1 MLLISTSKSWIAYVA
16 YLDVKIFDKKYFDPV
31 TDWVYVG
38 YDCSNME
45 VVIRSLHETLQY
57 VIDSPKDIKTVLDV
71 ITALSTNNGCL
82 GKLISFGSRPTYDSD
97 SCHSSGKEEI
107 FVNMKDY
114 LIFLKCLVEEIS
126 RKLGE
131 EFGPHSSPCF
141 QPVLRTD
148 LMEQVPQIAFLC
160 HDNPEKLGG
169 MVSGTLVP
177 MVVNYL
183 TDPSDLVRKT
193 SQAAL
198 LVLLEQELVSHKDV
212 EEQVCPV
219 VLDLTESEAI
229 DFFKI
234 EAVAVISYLNI
245 SLGKLILIFKV
256 IKTKKKK
263 LVLGAVKVAVTR
275 GFVYK
280 SRITATFDELLERH
294 QLRRRRRHP
303 CQNNIKR
310 GFGLDR
316 LNITFNPFKN
326 VSLNWK
332 LMSKMAPLVGREMTE
347 KYFLQR
353 FTKLCYDSL
362 FQVRKVCAANFGELS
377 GVVGT
382 DGTENVLLPYFL
394 NLCEDGVWGV
404 RKACADVFMVV
415 SCACS
420 LETRKSRLAPMFV
433 SLLSD
438 DSRWVRLA
446 SFQNLG
452 PFISTFADP
461 KVTGLHYNEEGIL
474 FIGSPPEGGGEQF
487 NQSVDV
493 DRIINCESKYER
505 RDHSRHGYIINND
518 GMYSF
523 EENQQSIRHCER
535 YGDDEEE
542 EDDDDDD
549 DDDDYDDGERNFL
562 SGETYSNN
570 MFVESGNE
578 NLNFHF
584 ENNRFLNDNSEI
596 SDVEH
601 NSKIS
606 KIDEHASD
614 SVVTA
619 KPDDDPVYNELNY
632 WRIPLPEIELD
643 FILEGLDIE
652 EKPVIHDESIC
663 SPGNIIDNS
672 EVQLPDTK
680 DNSTFELTDFSKNE
694 KDNDDENPAEEQKW
708 EEKLENVEN
717 ESKNIV
723 SHEDDVQAEL
733 ESLAASLA
741 ESIFCSDP
749 KPESKNFEKIE
760 SELCG
765 HLHNHVISAVSS
777 QRRRKAKTKKVDQ
790 VSSQINRFTLLHC
803 PAESQ
808 SSSSVEGVGK
818 EIERSRENT
827 VCSPEIHSLPPA
839 EDTVKEMERS
849 SDNSNYHDDD
859 NSDEDSDVLSS
870 NVGESDKRE
879 STDQQESDTR
889 LFNYSKSLR
898 NRSFSNLS
906 IVSDCGITFDNES
919 GKLENFPCASA
930 DDLSL
935 SERNKLS
942 MRRRHRQSDCR
953 KLDIRRMQQGQRKL
967 VRKSNCVSQDIV
979 PKTLLEHYISMTHP
993 MRAEQVDDEI
1003 TRHCAY
1009 SLPAV
1014 ALTLGRRYWSVLRET
1029 YEKLAKDMHWKV
1041 RRTLAFSIHELALIL
1056 GEELA
1061 QKDLLPV
1068 FEGLIKD
1075 LDEVRIGI
1083 LKNLAHFL
1091 KMLPPPQRKL
1101 FLPRLSEFL
1110 TPDNVNNWRFRLELA
1125 LQLAPISELFT
1136 SEECSKHICP
1146 ITFDLMADKVVEIR
1160 RTCFV
1165 VVSQLA
1171 KQLLDEEGN
1180 SYIVPFS
1187 NKLIEDFAQAD
1198 TWTKRQSFAYV
1209 VGQIIKDS
1217 SLPLPVVYSLLL
1229 PKFLELASDR
1239 VANIRLVVAR
1249 IINTIILTRDCP
1261 DQEILDAIKETLFAL
1276 QRDGDRDVQYFA
1288 SMTSNN
1294 TEVME
1299 GQDSNFY

>member
-1 MLLISTSKSWIAYVA
+1 
-16 YLDVKIFDKKYFDPV
+16 
-31 TDWVYVG
+31 
-38 YDCSNME
+38 
-45 VVIRSLHETLQY
+45 
-57 VIDSPKDIKTVLDV
+57 
-71 ITALSTNNGCL
+71 
-82 GKLISFGSRPTYDSD
+82 
-97 SCHSSGKEEI
+97 
-107 FVNMKDY
+107 
-114 LIFLKCLVEEIS
+114 
-126 RKLGE
+126 
-131 EFGPHSSPCF
+131 
-141 QPVLRTD
+141 
-148 LMEQVPQIAFLC
+148 MEQVPQIAFLC

-234 EAVAVISYLNI
+234 EAVA
-245 SLGKLILIFKV
+245 
-256 IKTKKKK
+256 
-263 LVLGAVKVAVTR
+263 
-275 GFVYK
+275 
-280 SRITATFDELLERH
+280 
-294 QLRRRRRHP
+294 
-303 CQNNIKR
+303 
-310 GFGLDR
+310 
-316 LNITFNPFKN
+316 
-326 VSLNWK
+326 

-382 DGTENVLLPYFL
+382 DGTENVLS
-394 NLCEDGVWGV
+394 N
-404 RKACADVFMVV
+404 R
-415 SCACS
+415 
-420 LETRKSRLAPMFV
+420 
-433 SLLSD
+433 
-438 DSRWVRLA
+438 
-446 SFQNLG
+446 
-452 PFISTFADP
+452 FI
-461 KVTGLHYNEEGIL
+461 NE
-474 FIGSPPEGGGEQF
+474 
-487 NQSVDV
+487 
-493 DRIINCESKYER
+493 NCE
-505 RDHSRHGYIINND
+505 
-518 GMYSF
+518 
-523 EENQQSIRHCER
+523 
-535 YGDDEEE
+535 
-542 EDDDDDD
+542 
-549 DDDDYDDGERNFL
+549 
-562 SGETYSNN
+562 
-570 MFVESGNE
+570 
-578 NLNFHF
+578 
-584 ENNRFLNDNSEI
+584 I
-596 SDVEH
+596 SDDVEH

-606 KIDEHASD
+606 KIDEDSSD
-614 SVVTA
+614 SVVTT

-652 EKPVIHDESIC
+652 EKPVTQDGSVC

-694 KDNDDENPAEEQKW
+694 KQNDNDDDNPAEEQKW
-708 EEKLENVEN
+708 EENVEN

-741 ESIFCSDP
+741 ESIFCSDS

-777 QRRRKAKTKKVDQ
+777 QRRRRKVKTKKVE
-790 VSSQINRFTLLHC
+790 VSSYSYNLLHC

-808 SSSSVEGVGK
+808 SSSSVEGMG
-818 EIERSRENT
+818 
-827 VCSPEIHSLPPA
+827 
-839 EDTVKEMERS
+839 KEMERTRENIIGHIVREKENISIVREKKS
-849 SDNSNYHDDD
+849 SSHNSNYLDDE
-859 NSDEDSDVLSS
+859 NSDEDEDSDVLSS

-879 STDQQESDTR
+879 STDQQECDSR
-889 LFNYSKSLR
+889 LFNYSRSLR

-906 IVSDCGITFDNES
+906 IVSDCGITFDNDS

-935 SERNKLS
+935 SERNKL
-942 MRRRHRQSDCR
+942 
-953 KLDIRRMQQGQRKL
+953 RMQRRQRKL
-967 VRKSNCVSQDIV
+967 VRKSNYVSSDISQDIV

-1110 TPDNVNNWRFRLELA
+1110 TPDNINNWRFRLELA

-1261 DQEILDAIKETLFAL
+1261 DQEILDTIKETLFAL